1 MKQAIQILLF
11 SLFIA
16 ASQATFFQ
24 DVVDF
29 DKGLLAGFVNQDLT
43 ASDQCVNVTYRVKEQ
58 IGTIWDDMLQF
69 SNITKKNESI
79 REVLHIIQ
87 KMPIEFKGCKEIS
100 GVVEKLAKKV
110 IILLDVT
117 DFAVRAAKNLLY
129 NAFPIMGKLT
139 EASIFAAQ
147 KKYYSFGFFIGRA
160 FDMLLE

>member
-1 MKQAIQILLF
+1 MKQPIVLLLF

-16 ASQATFFQ
+16 ASQATFFN

-29 DKGLLAGFVNQDLT
+29 DKGLLAGFVNQDLS
-43 ASDQCVNVTYRVKEQ
+43 ASDQCVNVTYRIKEQ
-58 IGTIWDDMLQF
+58 IGTIWDDLMQF
-69 SNITKKNESI
+69 SNITKRNESI

-100 GVVEKLAKKV
+100 GVVEKLAKKI

-129 NAFPIMGKLT
+129 NAFPIMGQLT
-139 EASIFAAQ
+139 EAGIFAAQ

>member
-1 MKQAIQILLF
+1 MKQPTILLLL

-58 IGTIWDDMLQF
+58 IGVMWDDMLQF

-87 KMPIEFKGCKEIS
+87 KMPLEFKGCKEIS
-100 GVVEKLAKKV
+100 AVVEKLAKRV

>member
-1 MKQAIQILLF
+1 MKQAIQLLLF

-16 ASQATFFQ
+16 VSQATFYE
-24 DVVDF
+24 DIVDF

-43 ASDQCVNVTYRVKEQ
+43 ASDQCVNVTYKIKQQ

-87 KMPIEFKGCKEIS
+87 KMPVEFKGCKEIS

-129 NAFPIMGKLT
+129 NALPIMGKLT

>member
-1 MKQAIQILLF
+1 MKRPILLLLF

-16 ASQATFFQ
+16 ASQATFFN

-29 DKGLLAGFVNQDLT
+29 DKGLLAGFVNQDLS

-58 IGTIWDDMLQF
+58 IGTIWDDLMQF
-69 SNITKKNESI
+69 SNITKRNESI

-100 GVVEKLAKKV
+100 GVVEKLAKKI

-129 NAFPIMGKLT
+129 NAFPIMG
-139 EASIFAAQ
+139 
-147 KKYYSFGFFIGRA
+147 
-160 FDMLLE
+160 